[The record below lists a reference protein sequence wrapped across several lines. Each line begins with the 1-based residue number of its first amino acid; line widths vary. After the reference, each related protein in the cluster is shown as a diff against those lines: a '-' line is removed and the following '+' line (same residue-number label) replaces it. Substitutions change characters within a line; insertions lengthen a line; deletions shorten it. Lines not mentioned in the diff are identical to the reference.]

1 MKDNWKYSL
10 LLVILSTFVFAFTA
24 QASTN
29 PGISINGE
37 LREIS
42 PPAVIKNDRTM
53 VPVRFIVED
62 ELLQGEVYWDG
73 KQQKVAMNCRGK
85 YIEFF
90 IGSSY
95 ARVDG
100 QTLRFDTAP
109 YIYQDRT
116 YVPLRFLVEA
126 LGASVSWN
134 SQACRVNI
142 QFDYSPRVFAYYYY
156 SSGKE
161 LNDNIRY
168 FTDIAFRWYE
178 TNEYGHLSY
187 EYKDDYQAVLDLV
200 SRHNVKTH
208 ASVVLMDSSK
218 LHQLLSNSQ
227 NRKMLIGNLMDQ
239 VNKYGYDGVNI
250 DFEFI
255 NAGDAAHFTTFLKEL
270 KAVLGAEKELSAA
283 VFARTESDQW
293 PTGYEYAKIGQIADQ
308 VVVMAYDYHY
318 KTSSAGAVAPLW
330 WVEKVVD
337 YMTARI
343 PAHKIMLGM
352 ATYGY
357 DWSSNGS
364 AQTITAEKLAGIKEK
379 YQVTEHFDSKSM
391 SPYYTYS
398 DEYKNSH
405 EIWMENERSLKGK
418 LDKATGARLGGISFW
433 RIGNGFYDLYQLL
446 GKQGYGSPVS
456 LR

>member
-1 MKDNWKYSL
+1 MKSNWKYSL
-10 LLVILSTFVFAFTA
+10 LLVLLSTLIFTVSA

-29 PGISINGE
+29 PAISINGE
-37 LREIS
+37 LRTLS

-53 VPVRFIVED
+53 VPVRFVIED
-62 ELLQGEVYWDG
+62 EALKGQVYWDG
-73 KQQKVAMNCRGK
+73 QQQKVAMDCQGK

-100 QTLRFDTAP
+100 QTLKFDTAP

-126 LGASVSWN
+126 LGASVSWD
-134 SQACRVNI
+134 SRACRVNI
-142 QFDYSPRVFAYYYY
+142 QFDDCSQVFAYYYY
-156 SSGKE
+156 SSGPE
-161 LNDNIRY
+161 LTDNIKY

-178 TNEYGHLSY
+178 TDGNGHLNF
-187 EYKDDYQAVLDLV
+187 EYKDDYQAVLDFV
-200 SRHNVKTH
+200 RGYDVKTH

-218 LHQLLSNSQ
+218 LHQLLSSSQ
-227 NRKMLIGNLMDQ
+227 NRKMLIGNLLDQ

-255 NAGDAAHFTTFLKEL
+255 NASDAAYFTTFLKEL
-270 KAVLGAEKELSAA
+270 KASLGENKELSVA

-293 PTGYEYAKIGQIADQ
+293 ATGYDYARIGEIADQ

-330 WVEKVVD
+330 WVQKVVD
-337 YMTARI
+337 YMSETI
-343 PAHKIMLGM
+343 PAQKILLGM

-364 AQTITAEKLAGIKEK
+364 AKTITAQKLAVIQKQ
-379 YQVTEHFDSKSM
+379 YQVTEHFDSQSM
-391 SPYYTYS
+391 SPYYTYL
-398 DEYKNSH
+398 DEYNNYH
-405 EIWMENERSLKGK
+405 EIWMENVRSLSSKFNEAIG
-418 LDKATGARLGGISFW
+418 GGLGGISFW
-433 RIGNGFYDLYQLL
+433 RIGNGFYDLYEVLE
-446 GKQGYGSPVS
+446 KNV
-456 LR
+456 